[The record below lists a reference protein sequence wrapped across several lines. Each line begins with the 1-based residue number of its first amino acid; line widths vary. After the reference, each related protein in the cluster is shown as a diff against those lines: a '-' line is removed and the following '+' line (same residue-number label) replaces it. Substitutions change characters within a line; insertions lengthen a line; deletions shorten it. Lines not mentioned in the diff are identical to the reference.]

1 MSEAYL
7 LFRQHHRRNEGF
19 VHKKRGEQ
27 RARSRRQIPTVW
39 SRDEAAESALVVL
52 CVESHARR
60 VRLLNERRGA
70 KDGAE
75 SHEERVR
82 EQEESGHWDT
92 LIFEWQTHTLIPMA
106 ALFLLSLLLAKPHD

>member
-82 EQEESGHWDT
+82 EQEESGHWDKGRV
-92 LIFEWQTHTLIPMA
+92 LSR
-106 ALFLLSLLLAKPHD
+106 ALRGQILDEYDLYC